1 MWSREENRVAL
12 LELYHS
18 GRLPRRR
25 TQEKVWDWLA
35 ELPWTRRTGRRNVL
49 SIAVGC
55 KNELEQLLMRVWPA
69 WQPVLEQLLAASLP
83 VSEQGWSKLCDLE
96 RAAALGSLPSRLNRR
111 TASALVGPHSKAS
124 LSRSRREALGEMNTT
139 HDGIVRLRPNE
150 GLLIARENH
159 TVEAAS
165 ISDIAGEV
173 VLTERAF
180 NGGTKLTG
188 NLPRAVLLVEN
199 LGPYLDVPSPEG
211 WLIAHVPGW
220 DTATVRLLLEQLV
233 DIPVVH
239 FGDLDPNGVRITS
252 HLRSIR
258 PDVRWA
264 VPDFWREYVRKC
276 GRRLTWPDDLNLDG
290 TPPLVRDLAKA
301 GLWLEQEPIILD
313 ERMSRALEDFLDP
326 SHCLHR

>member
-1 MWSREENRVAL
+1 
-12 LELYHS
+12 
-18 GRLPRRR
+18 
-25 TQEKVWDWLA
+25 
-35 ELPWTRRTGRRNVL
+35 
-49 SIAVGC
+49 
-55 KNELEQLLMRVWPA
+55 
-69 WQPVLEQLLAASLP
+69 
-83 VSEQGWSKLCDLE
+83 
-96 RAAALGSLPSRLNRR
+96 
-111 TASALVGPHSKAS
+111 
-124 LSRSRREALGEMNTT
+124 MNTT